1 MRLCTACYGVYKPLD
16 LSVPVSSSL
25 LFRTW
30 EAEAVKAQSNQLAQ
44 LQLNRSF
51 FFFGVSF
58 LEFNSRSKFNT
69 F

>member
-44 LQLNRSF
+44 LQPNRSK
-51 FFFGVSF
+51 FFGVSF